1 MTALCA
7 IREGPPPP
15 CGEGSGV
22 GVQQRHDTR
31 GFTPPLTP
39 PRQGEG
45 NRARRAVGVIFALS
59 IAALRAHSASACAVP
74 DGFTRLA
81 SPEAE
86 IAYRWE
92 PSDLKVGQFFA
103 AEVIACRAPG
113 PDAVREIVLDAQ
125 MPAHGHGMN
134 YRPTATPTGLGRF
147 RFTGLML
154 HMAGTWRL
162 TFDLFQGDRRTRLT
176 QEVTLTP

>member
-1 MTALCA
+1 M
-7 IREGPPPP
+7 
-15 CGEGSGV
+15 GV
-22 GVQQRHDTR
+22 INCRAP
-31 GFTPPLTP
+31 GFARPLTP
-39 PRQGEG
+39 SHQRTG
-45 NRARRAVGVIFALS
+45 NRACGSGIALLLAVTILGAS
-59 IAALRAHSASACAVP
+59 GAAACEVP
-74 DGFTRLA
+74 EGFVRLA

-92 PSDLKVGQFFA
+92 PAELKVGRFFA

-113 PDAVREIVLDAQ
+113 PASVQSVVLDAQ

-134 YRPTATPTGLGRF
+134 YRPTVAETGPGRF

-162 TFDLFQGDRRTRLT
+162 TFDLVHGGRRTRLT
-176 QEVTLTP
+176 REITLRP

>member
-1 MTALCA
+1 MSA
-7 IREGPPPP
+7 GQVVP
-15 CGEGSGV
+15 
-22 GVQQRHDTR
+22 
-31 GFTPPLTP
+31 P

-45 NRARRAVGVIFALS
+45 DHARRAASARQTRRSQSLASAGVTFALS
-59 IAALRAHSASACAVP
+59 SMILWAHGASACTVP
-74 DGFTRLA
+74 EGFARLV
-81 SPEAE
+81 SQEAE

-92 PSDLKVGQFFA
+92 PGVLEVGRFFA

-113 PDAVREIVLDAQ
+113 PEAVREVVLDAQ

-134 YRPTATPTGLGRF
+134 YRPAATPTGPGRF

-154 HMAGTWRL
+154 HMPGTWRL

-176 QEVTLTP
+176 QEVILKP